1 MVDWSKVPVM
11 TAGPSREEEA
21 AIKKQQEEARSKLGL
36 ALTVP
41 GAIEQ
46 MAPTSLPETGGLL
59 GGMAMLAVPE
69 LRVLAPLMQRAPAV
83 VRPFVPSLIGS
94 STGTAAGTVAE
105 QMVTGQDILSGPT
118 AQKMFENLI
127 TNAAYDVG
135 GNLVFTAAGQT
146 VKVGKDMLEKFGI
159 RKGLFASEEG
169 AARKAAQEWLSSR
182 GATLTKGQLTG
193 DVTSQLTEDVLR
205 TSPGAQAFKLQE
217 QKAQAALKS
226 GTQDVLNSLDTSDA
240 FKMALK
246 QGDPASLAVGDRFQ
260 LSLKEAEAAM
270 KDKYRPTFE
279 KISEDMGLRVDLR
292 AIKSEAQK
300 ELDKLAGR
308 KFAGAG
314 AERRRA
320 LEDILKQDDEVTLGT
335 AHALRSDFLSAAR
348 DLKKADAP
356 ATALEAEYNNQAQG
370 IRNAM
375 DGVMVVTFGNEE
387 QKALAK
393 KLGFVG
399 GVDSAAGLRSGQY
412 LAHGIDSIEKMSF
425 GFTKANAGNNELLRD
440 YWNAQRGYKNAM
452 EGFYNGTVAAA
463 LKAEPSA
470 VGEFLFNIDRPE
482 RLRDVNKAVA
492 EAQKYL
498 KPQDSKG
505 IKEELQYGY
514 LSQMFGSAEGISKFA
529 SKMKTDENFKRQF
542 NKLFEDSKIRNE
554 LESIANAAHYS
565 GEVGSAVTALR
576 NRGLTAAATAGTT
589 IAAAGVGYF
598 IVPNEMKDKLDAS
611 ALAYLAASGGVFYL
625 TPKIMAKAATS
636 KSAMDTL
643 AMLRKAQDNPKYAGA
658 AALKIVD
665 GIRKEGLFDNEF
677 LATVQSKLAPSQQQA
692 PAQQVP
698 EAQPIDWSQVP
709 VMSE

>member
-21 AIKKQQEEARSKLGL
+21 AIKKQQEEARAKLGF

-41 GAIEQ
+41 GAVEQ

-59 GGMAMLAVPE
+59 GGLAMLAVPE
-69 LRVLAPLMQRAPAV
+69 LRPLAALTQRAPAV

-94 STGTAAGTVAE
+94 SAGTAAGTVAE
-105 QMVTGQDILSGPT
+105 QMVTGQDVLSGPT

-135 GNLVFTAAGQT
+135 GNLVFTAGGQLN
-146 VKVGKDMLEKFGI
+146 KVRKDLLEKYGI
-159 RKGLFASEEG
+159 RKGLFDTEEG

-182 GATLTKGQLTG
+182 GATLTEGQLTG
-193 DVTSQLTEDVLR
+193 DFGTQITEGFLR
-205 TSPGAQAFKLQE
+205 ASPGAQAFKLQE
-217 QKAQAALKS
+217 QNVQAALKS
-226 GTQDVLNSLDTSDA
+226 GTKDVLDSLDTSDA

-246 QGDPASLAVGDRFQ
+246 QGDPASMVVGDRFQ
-260 LSLKEAEAAM
+260 LAMKESEKAM

-292 AIKSEAQK
+292 ALKSEAQK
-300 ELDKLAGR
+300 ELDALAGR
-308 KFAGAG
+308 RFAGSG
-314 AERRRA
+314 QSRRKA
-320 LEDILKQDDEVTLGT
+320 LEDILNQDDEVTLGT

-348 DLKKADAP
+348 DLQKIDAP

-412 LAHGIDSIEKMSF
+412 LAHGIDSVEKMSF
-425 GFTKANAGNNELLRD
+425 GFTKANTGNNELLRE

-452 EGFYNGTVAAA
+452 EGFYNGTIAAA
-463 LKAEPSA
+463 LKAEPEA
-470 VGEFLFNIDRPE
+470 VGEYLFNVNRTS
-482 RLRDVNKAVA
+482 RLRDVNKSIA

-498 KPQDSKG
+498 KPEQSKG
-505 IKEELQYGY
+505 LTEELQYGY
-514 LSQMFGSAEGISKFA
+514 LNQMFGSEEGIRTFA
-529 SKMKTDENFKRQF
+529 SNMKTDKNFKIQF
-542 NKLFEDSKIRNE
+542 NRLFGDSKIRNE
-554 LESIANAAHYS
+554 LEAIANAAHYS
-565 GEVGSAVTALR
+565 GETGVTGTALR
-576 NRGLTAAATAGTT
+576 NKGLAAITAPATS
-589 IAAAGVGYF
+589 IAAVGLGYF
-598 IVPNEMKDKLDAS
+598 IIPDEMKSKLDAS
-611 ALAYLAASGGVFYL
+611 ALTYLAASGGVFYL

-692 PAQQVP
+692 PAKQVP